1 MIKKIVF
8 CFCTIISL
16 QGSLCAVLDFSSDG
30 SQIVFSDANA
40 RMRLS
45 NVSSVTGWAQRSIV
59 NTYGNI
65 PASSWTEGYANN
77 VLIGFQG
84 GDTKPATNFVDNNS
98 NAINAIST
106 ATLTTLVKQNSNAIN
121 AGTGG
126 GNTALT
132 IQNSNSIVVLST
144 QIGLGNIIVSTSSY
158 ALTSDVSLSTNRTLL
173 VTVSSKIDGG
183 GHIISFARNV
193 SSVFTINAGLNV
205 VLTNVILRNF
215 SDTAISLG
223 AGSSITFGDGV
234 VIELDKDETLSRNWI
249 FSGTSYLNGFG
260 NLLNLSF
267 FNISILQPGRLVMQD
282 LFVKN
287 MRANNI
293 RCVGDKASFT
303 IRNAALALSSNYTLS
318 VGGMF
323 FQQEVMFTG
332 TNIFSY
338 ETGQTSTI
346 DTQSTLFFDT
356 NSTFSYA
363 PKIRK
368 NRDLIAMTD
377 VTSRFFAHGCTI
389 QSTTTGL
396 RLTKG
401 TLVVDGKVVL
411 QNPNAVSLSQGISFG
426 NGIAANDLTI
436 NILGGAKLE
445 LTSGVLLYNN
455 SM

>member
-1 MIKKIVF
+1 M
-8 CFCTIISL
+8 SL
-16 QGSLCAVLDFSSDG
+16 QGSLCAVLDFSSD
-30 SQIVFSDANA
+30 SAQIVFSNSNA

-45 NVSSVTGWAQRSIV
+45 NVLSVTGWAQRSIV

-65 PASSWTEGYANN
+65 PASSWTEGYTNN

-84 GDTKPATNFVDNNS
+84 GDTKPSTNFVDNNS
-98 NAINAIST
+98 NAIAAIST
-106 ATLTTLVKQNSNAIN
+106 ATLTTLVRQNSNAIN

-132 IQNSNSIVVLST
+132 IQNSNSIVSLST

-193 SSVFTINAGLNV
+193 SNVFTINAGLNV

-223 AGSSITFGDGV
+223 AGSTITFGDGV

-249 FSGTSYLNGFG
+249 FSGNSYLNGFG

-318 VGGMF
+318 VGGML

-363 PKIRK
+363 PKRRK
-368 NRDLIAMTD
+368 NSDLIAMTD
-377 VTSRFFAHGCTI
+377 VTSRFFANGCTI
-389 QSTTTGL
+389 RSTTTGL

-401 TLVVDGKVVL
+401 TLVVDGKVTL
-411 QNPNAVSLSQGISFG
+411 QNANAVSLSQGISFG
-426 NGIAANDLTI
+426 NGIAASDLTI